1 MAKTTVKPG
10 ATQKQERRQ
19 RIPKPFPTMPFEEC
33 LRIAKAIQEYASGE
47 KIRRIT
53 LFDHLQKSPDSGPTK
68 VLIANCN
75 KYDLIKGGATAEY
88 FELSSKGRIASSDD
102 ISEIERK
109 KAQIELGIIHIQV
122 FNYLFE
128 KYKNNKMPARQVL
141 KDSLREISV
150 NEVILEECIDIFIV
164 NLKYLGLLR
173 TISGSER
180 IISLEHVIEESDSGK
195 GGKYSEPI
203 NSEIK
208 TLTQK
213 TALVP
218 VDDKD
223 FENICFYITPINQ
236 EASEER
242 KHADLFFGSIVEPVL
257 ETMNLRLIR
266 ADKISLAGLINT
278 QIIEYLLKSKIVIAD
293 LSFHNPNVFYEI
305 AIRHICRKPIV
316 QIKREEDKIPF
327 DLQQFRTISIDTS
340 SIYTLVP
347 KLEVYKSEIAT
358 QIRNAL
364 EDPESVDNPLSQHKD
379 LIKQIITS

>member
-10 ATQKQERRQ
+10 ATQKERKQ

-75 KYDLIKGGATAEY
+75 KYDLITGGATAEY
-88 FELSSKGRIASSDD
+88 LELSSNGRIASSDD
-102 ISEIERK
+102 ISEVERK
-109 KAQIELGIIHIQV
+109 KAQIELGIIHIQA

-128 KYKNNKMPARQVL
+128 KYKNNKIPARQVL
-141 KDSLREISV
+141 KDSLREIPM

-180 IISLEHVIEESDSGK
+180 IISLEHFIEELNNGK
-195 GGKYSEPI
+195 GEKYSETI
-203 NSEIK
+203 NNEIK
-208 TLTQK
+208 TITQK

-236 EASEER
+236 EDSEER
-242 KHADLFFGSIVEPVL
+242 RHADLFFGSIVEPVL
-257 ETMNLRLIR
+257 EAMNLRLVR
-266 ADKISLAGLINT
+266 ADKISQAGLINT

-305 AIRHICRKPIV
+305 AIRHMCRKPIV

-379 LIKQIITS
+379 LIKQIITL